1 MEIQGV
7 LSTLKLEALQWSGSM
22 QDGISMLKNLEV
34 LEIVG
39 ARSLRLE
46 PGIGRLANL
55 KSLELNSCE

>member
-1 MEIQGV
+1 MMTISHQC
-7 LSTLKLEALQWSGSM
+7 GSM
-22 QDGISMLKNLEV
+22 QDGISMLKNLEI
-34 LEIVG
+34 LEVVG